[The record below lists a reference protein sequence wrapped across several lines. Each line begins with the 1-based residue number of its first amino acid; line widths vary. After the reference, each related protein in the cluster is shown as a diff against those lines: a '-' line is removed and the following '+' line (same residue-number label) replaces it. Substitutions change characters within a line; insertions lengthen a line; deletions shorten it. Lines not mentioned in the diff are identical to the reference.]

1 MIPCPFYAL
10 TGWYCPLCGGQ
21 RLALA
26 LSHGDLGRAWAENPL
41 VMVALGGVAVLLLLR
56 LTRVYAVPVTLIRR
70 PAVLWG
76 IAVVMLAFGV
86 ARNLPGLSVLGPV

>member
-26 LSHGDLGRAWAENPL
+26 LSHGDL
-41 VMVALGGVAVLLLLR
+41 LLLLR

-76 IAVVMLAFGV
+76 IALVMLAFGV